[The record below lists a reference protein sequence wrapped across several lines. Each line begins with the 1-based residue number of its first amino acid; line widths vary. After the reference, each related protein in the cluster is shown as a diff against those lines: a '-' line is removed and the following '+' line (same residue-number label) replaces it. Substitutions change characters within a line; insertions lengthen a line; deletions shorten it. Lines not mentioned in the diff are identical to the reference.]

1 MEKSYTYEGEDKNNY
16 QIIFELNDT
25 KRINYLFLINLLKI

>member
-1 MEKSYTYEGEDKNNY
+1 MEKSYTYEGGDKNNY
-16 QIIFELNDT
+16 QIIFELNDK